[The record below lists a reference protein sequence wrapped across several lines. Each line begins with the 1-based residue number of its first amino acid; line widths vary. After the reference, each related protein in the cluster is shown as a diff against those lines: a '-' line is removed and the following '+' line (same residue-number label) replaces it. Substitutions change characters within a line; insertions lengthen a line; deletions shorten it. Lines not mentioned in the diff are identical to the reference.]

1 MNRPTAASQSK
12 LIPILAVLTAVALVA
27 GIMVYQKFFRKE
39 EVVEAPKVEV
49 ATNTVMEVKANVDLF
64 PGRRNAHGIFYVPVK
79 QAQDTVAV
87 LAANAA
93 AATNQASQAQ
103 GTP

>member
-1 MNRPTAASQSK
+1 MNRPKDSSSSK
-12 LIPILAVLTAVALVA
+12 LLPILAGVTAVALVVGA
-27 GIMVYQKFFRKE
+27 VVYQKYFRKA
-39 EVVEAPKVEV
+39 EVVAEVVAPV
-49 ATNTVMEVKANVDLF
+49 ATNTVMEVKAEVDLF

-87 LAANAA
+87 MAANAA
-93 AATNQASQAQ
+93 ADTNQASQVK